1 MDLTTRGIAKSREV
15 WAHGWMRLAGVPA
28 VGRLAMGVAAWAMP
42 PYRSRVPLSSMH
54 QRGYIA
60 PSARLYHRH
69 LHLGPH
75 VFIGDHVLIYQAD
88 DASGPVELGRRVRL
102 HQDIII
108 ETGTGGSLIIGEES
122 NIQPRCQLSAYK
134 GTIHIGTGVSMAP
147 YCALY
152 PYDHGI
158 LPEMPIR
165 KQPLRSRGGIVIGD
179 EAWLGVGVIVLDGVR
194 IGAGAV
200 VGAGSVV
207 AHDVPDGAVVQG
219 VPARVVM
226 LRSELASS
234 TLSEQDG
241 LSFPKTYVGANAW
254 WHH

>member
-1 MDLTTRGIAKSREV
+1 MAGKGTSLITRVAALCRAV
-15 WAHGWMRLAGVPA
+15 WARGWMRLAGVPG

-42 PYRSRVPLSSMH
+42 PYRGRVPLSAMH
-54 QRGYIA
+54 RRGYIA

-69 LHLGPH
+69 LQLGPH

-88 DASGPVELGRRVRL
+88 DNSGPVELGRRVRL
-102 HQDIII
+102 HQDVII
-108 ETGTGGSLIIGEES
+108 ETGVGGSLIIGDES
-122 NIQPRCQLSAYK
+122 NIHPRCQLSAYQ
-134 GTIHIGTGVSMAP
+134 GTIRIGKGVSMAP
-147 YCALY
+147 CCALY
-152 PYDHGI
+152 PYDHSI
-158 LPEMPIR
+158 LPGMPIR
-165 KQPLRSRGGIVIGD
+165 RQPLRSRGGIVIGD

-207 AHDVPDGAVVQG
+207 VHDVPDGTVVQG

-234 TLSEQDG
+234 TLAE
-241 LSFPKTYVGANAW
+241 
-254 WHH
+254 

>member
-1 MDLTTRGIAKSREV
+1 MALITRGKAKSREA
-15 WAHGWMRLAGVPA
+15 WARGWMRLAGVPG

-42 PYRSRVPLSSMH
+42 PYRGRVPLAAMH
-54 QRGYIA
+54 RRGYIA
-60 PSARLYHRH
+60 PSARLYHHH

-75 VFIGDHVLIYQAD
+75 VFIGEHVLIYQVHD
-88 DASGPVELGRRVRL
+88 DSGPVELQRRVRL
-102 HQDIII
+102 HREVII
-108 ETGTGGSLIIGEES
+108 ETGAGGSLIIGEES

-134 GTIHIGTGVSMAP
+134 GTIRLGAGVSMAP

-152 PYDHGI
+152 PYDHSI
-158 LPEMPIR
+158 LPDLPVR

-207 AHDVPDGAVVQG
+207 VHDVPDGAVAQG

-226 LRSELASS
+226 LRSELAPGM
-234 TLSEQDG
+234 LSEHAG
-241 LSFPKTYVGANAW
+241 LSWHGARV
-254 WHH
+254 

>member
-1 MDLTTRGIAKSREV
+1 
-15 WAHGWMRLAGVPA
+15 
-28 VGRLAMGVAAWAMP
+28 
-42 PYRSRVPLSSMH
+42 MH

-60 PSARLYHRH
+60 PSARLHHRH
-69 LHLGPH
+69 LRLGPYIY
-75 VFIGDHVLIYQAD
+75 IGARVVIYQLQD
-88 DASGPVELGRRVRL
+88 DTGPVELGRGVRL
-102 HQDIII
+102 HQEVII
-108 ETGTGGSLIIGEES
+108 ETGVGGSLIIGEES

-134 GTIHIGTGVSMAP
+134 GTIHIGTGVMMAP

-158 LPEMPIR
+158 LPGMSIR
-165 KQPLRSRGGIVIGD
+165 KQPVRSRGGIVIGD

-207 AHDVPDGAVVQG
+207 VHDVPDGAVAQG

-241 LSFPKTYVGANAW
+241 ILSHRAYV
-254 WHH
+254 

>member
-1 MDLTTRGIAKSREV
+1 
-15 WAHGWMRLAGVPA
+15 MRLAGVPGI
-28 VGRLAMGVAAWAMP
+28 GRLAMGVAGWAMP
-42 PYRSRVPLSSMH
+42 PYRGRVPLSAMH
-54 QRGYIA
+54 RRGYIA
-60 PSARLYHRH
+60 PSARLHHRH

-75 VFIGDHVLIYQAD
+75 VFIGDHVLIYQND
-88 DASGPVELGRRVRL
+88 NDSGQVELGRGVRL
-102 HQDIII
+102 HQDVII

-134 GTIHIGTGVSMAP
+134 GTIHIGARVGMGP

-152 PYDHGI
+152 PYDHSI
-158 LPEMPIR
+158 LPEMPIFR
-165 KQPLRSRGGIVIGD
+165 QPLRSRGGIVLGD

-207 AHDVPDGAVVQG
+207 VHDVPDGAVAQG

-241 LSFPKTYVGANAW
+241 LSFQKAYV
-254 WHH
+254 

>member
-1 MDLTTRGIAKSREV
+1 MSLIGRGAAKSREL
-15 WAHGWMRLAGVPA
+15 WARSWMCLAGAPG
-28 VGRLAMGVAAWAMP
+28 VGRLAMAVAGWAIP
-42 PYRSRVPLSSMH
+42 PYRGRVPLSAMH

-60 PSARLYHRH
+60 PSARLHHRH
-69 LHLGPH
+69 LRLGPYIY
-75 VFIGDHVLIYQAD
+75 IGARVLIYQMD
-88 DASGPVELGRRVRL
+88 DDPGPVILGQRVRL
-102 HQDIII
+102 HQEVII
-108 ETGTGGSLIIGEES
+108 ETGVGGSLIIGEES

-134 GTIHIGTGVSMAP
+134 GTIHIGTGVMMAP

-158 LPEMPIR
+158 LPGMPIR
-165 KQPLRSRGGIVIGD
+165 KQPVRSRGGIVIGD

-194 IGAGAV
+194 IGTGAV

-207 AHDVPDGAVVQG
+207 VHDVPDGAVAQG

-241 LSFPKTYVGANAW
+241 PLSHEAYV
-254 WHH
+254 

>member
-1 MDLTTRGIAKSREV
+1 MDLATRGIAKSREV
-15 WAHGWMRLAGVPA
+15 WARGWMRLAGVPG

-42 PYRSRVPLSSMH
+42 PYRGRVPLSAMH

-60 PSARLYHRH
+60 PSARLYHRQ

-75 VFIGDHVLIYQAD
+75 VFIGAHVLIYQVNND
-88 DASGPVELGRRVRL
+88 SGPVELGRRVRL
-102 HQDIII
+102 HQDVIV
-108 ETGTGGSLIIGEES
+108 ETGTGGSLRIGEES
-122 NIQPRCQLSAYK
+122 NILPRCQLSAYQ
-134 GTIHIGTGVSMAP
+134 GPIDIGRGVSMAP

-158 LPEMPIR
+158 LPELPIR

-179 EAWLGVGVIVLDGVR
+179 EVWLGVGVIVLDGVR

-207 AHDVPDGAVVQG
+207 AHDVPAGAVVQG

-226 LRSELASS
+226 FRSDLASS
-234 TLSEQDG
+234 TPAEQDG
-241 LSFPKTYVGANAW
+241 LSFRGTYV
-254 WHH
+254 

>member
-1 MDLTTRGIAKSREV
+1 M
-15 WAHGWMRLAGVPA
+15 HLAGVPGL
-28 VGRLAMGVAAWAMP
+28 GRLAMGAAGWVMP
-42 PYRSRVPLSSMH
+42 PYRGRVPLSAMH

-69 LHLGPH
+69 LRLGPH
-75 VFIGDHVLIYQAD
+75 IFIGDRVLIYQVD
-88 DASGPVELGRRVRL
+88 DSTGAVTLGRRVRL
-102 HQDIII
+102 HQEVII
-108 ETGTGGSLIIGEES
+108 ETGVGGSLIIGEES
-122 NIQPRCQLSAYK
+122 NIQPRCQLSAYQ
-134 GTIHIGTGVSMAP
+134 GTIHIGTGVMLAP

-158 LPEMPIR
+158 LPGMSIR
-165 KQPLRSRGGIVIGD
+165 EQPVRSRGGIVIGD

-207 AHDVPDGAVVQG
+207 AHDVPDGAVAQG

-226 LRSELASS
+226 LRSELAPG
-234 TLSEQDG
+234 TLLEQGG
-241 LSFPKTYVGANAW
+241 LSFRGAYL
-254 WHH
+254 